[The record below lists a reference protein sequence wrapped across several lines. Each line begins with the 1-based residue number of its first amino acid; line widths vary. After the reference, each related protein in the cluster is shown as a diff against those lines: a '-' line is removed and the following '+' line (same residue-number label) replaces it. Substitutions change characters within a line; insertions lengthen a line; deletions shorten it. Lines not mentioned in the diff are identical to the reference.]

1 MPLWLKTH
9 PHTLPCSRVNTWS
22 GVSGV
27 RIALSER
34 EEKSK
39 DLDGESMLIQRL
51 WCVHDVKVILR
62 QPAILR
68 LSAFVWNGAKFIFL
82 SFFQKRTKQ
91 SEVIITFLAPHC
103 AVSCWCEVSLF
114 SLFTVMFTSIS
125 VVWPAA
131 SPSLENYQSPE
142 RKKKFMWNSTSFC
155 GFIKHTV
162 SSETTSIYNMLT
174 LHVTSTKFD
183 ITVNG

>member
-9 PHTLPCSRVNTWS
+9 PHTLPCSRVNTRC
-22 GVSGV
+22 GVTDV

-39 DLDGESMLIQRL
+39 DLDGESVLIQRL
-51 WCVHDVKVILR
+51 WCMCDVRVILR
-62 QPAILR
+62 QSAILR

-91 SEVIITFLAPHC
+91 SEVITTFLSLHF
-103 AVSCWCEVSLF
+103 AVSCWCDVSLF
-114 SLFTVMFTSIS
+114 SLLTVMFTAIS

-131 SPSLENYQSPE
+131 LPSLENNQS
-142 RKKKFMWNSTSFC
+142 
-155 GFIKHTV
+155 H
-162 SSETTSIYNMLT
+162 
-174 LHVTSTKFD
+174 
-183 ITVNG
+183 

>member
-1 MPLWLKTH
+1 LKTH

-51 WCVHDVKVILR
+51 WCVRDVKVILR

-68 LSAFVWNGAKFIFL
+68 LSAFV
-82 SFFQKRTKQ
+82 
-91 SEVIITFLAPHC
+91 
-103 AVSCWCEVSLF
+103 
-114 SLFTVMFTSIS
+114 
-125 VVWPAA
+125 
-131 SPSLENYQSPE
+131 
-142 RKKKFMWNSTSFC
+142 
-155 GFIKHTV
+155 
-162 SSETTSIYNMLT
+162 
-174 LHVTSTKFD
+174 
-183 ITVNG
+183 